1 MNRYLS
7 PHSTL
12 SLVLVC
18 GVLLL
23 PAAHS
28 ADAQSIEP
36 DSAPGG
42 APATAAVAR
51 QPHTVTV
58 LPFSNISGAAD
69 DEWIG
74 TGIAETV
81 TIGLEPFD
89 DLSVIDRAA
98 LLDVL
103 THSEVTPTSTD
114 NALAR
119 EVALDLGVGWLVTG
133 GFQRLGD
140 QMRVTARIV
149 NTETGAS
156 STAVKVDGRLD
167 QLFDLQDQVVD
178 ELSDGFARIAGTSPA
193 APVIAARDRN
203 MATDSTELAE
213 GAGVDGFS
221 QPTPPRGRGQSQ
233 ANRER
238 GRGAGRG
245 AGNGRAA
252 AAVSPSPTGGT
263 IAGDNADVAN
273 VVTGGLS
280 IDAGGETTSS
290 AAPMAGNAGALAGRV
305 TVRPVRTATPPNID
319 GRIDDAVWRD
329 AARITDFVQRQPTDG
344 APATEATDV
353 YIAYDSSTIYLAFHA
368 HYTDPSIMR
377 ANRTDRDRAGRGDD
391 LFTVYFDTFL
401 DQQRAYSFSVN
412 GYGVQGDSIVTGGR
426 GGGGFG
432 GGGPGG
438 RGPGGGI
445 PRGDSSWDALFSTG
459 GQIVEDGFTAEMAIP
474 LKSLRYPAKGGDL
487 PHTWGFQVARQIRGK
502 DETVV
507 WSPFSRDV
515 AGFLPQV
522 GVLDGMTGLSTSR
535 NLEMQPTFTAFRFGT
550 LDEEIGRVVDADP
563 RPEAGVNFK
572 YGVTSNLTADFT
584 LNPDFSQIESDRPQV
599 EVNQR
604 FALFFPEL
612 RPFFLEGSEIF
623 RIQAPLNVVHT
634 RTIVDPLY
642 GAKLTGKAGKTTIG
656 VLYTNDEAPGA
667 VDDPLDLAFE
677 KSAQT
682 FVGRVRYDLY
692 SESFVGAVFTDREFL
707 DGFSRLAGLDSNF
720 RLGNTSSVGF
730 RALRTDHRDQDGLE
744 TNGYLVDANF
754 RQRGRKLSYGASAF
768 ALSPDFKT
776 DVGFVRRTDQRRF
789 NGNIDYEWRPEHWI
803 ISWGPDARYARN
815 YDFAQVLQD
824 ENFSTGINVNFAKNI
839 RVNTNLN
846 RDMERYQGI
855 NFEKRRYGMFGGV
868 NTSRVLSF
876 GGGYNWGDEVF
887 FDRTNPFLGRE
898 SGLRLFINFRPL
910 ARFSSNINITTS
922 RFTDPNG
929 LFVPGLNDGV
939 VDENGT
945 VFNVNILR
953 ALSTYQFTDR
963 LLFRNITEF
972 DTFDETVGLN
982 FLLTYR
988 VNSGTAFYIGY
999 DDHYQQREQFDDQ
1012 VNVTGTGYQQTNRA
1026 IFTKF
1031 QYLFRY

>member
-1 MNRYLS
+1 
-7 PHSTL
+7 
-12 SLVLVC
+12 
-18 GVLLL
+18 
-23 PAAHS
+23 
-28 ADAQSIEP
+28 
-36 DSAPGG
+36 
-42 APATAAVAR
+42 
-51 QPHTVTV
+51 
-58 LPFSNISGAAD
+58 
-69 DEWIG
+69 
-74 TGIAETV
+74 
-81 TIGLEPFD
+81 
-89 DLSVIDRAA
+89 
-98 LLDVL
+98 
-103 THSEVTPTSTD
+103 
-114 NALAR
+114 
-119 EVALDLGVGWLVTG
+119 
-133 GFQRLGD
+133 
-140 QMRVTARIV
+140 
-149 NTETGAS
+149 
-156 STAVKVDGRLD
+156 
-167 QLFDLQDQVVD
+167 
-178 ELSDGFARIAGTSPA
+178 
-193 APVIAARDRN
+193 

-584 LNPDFSQIESDRPQV
+584 LNPDFSQIESDRP
-599 EVNQR
+599 
-604 FALFFPEL
+604 
-612 RPFFLEGSEIF
+612 
-623 RIQAPLNVVHT
+623 
-634 RTIVDPLY
+634 
-642 GAKLTGKAGKTTIG
+642 AGG
-656 VLYTNDEAPGA
+656 GQPAVCLVLPGA
-667 VDDPLDLAFE
+667 A
-677 KSAQT
+677 
-682 FVGRVRYDLY
+682 
-692 SESFVGAVFTDREFL
+692 AVL
-707 DGFSRLAGLDSNF
+707 PG
-720 RLGNTSSVGF
+720 GF
-730 RALRTDHRDQDGLE
+730 RNLPDSGA
-744 TNGYLVDANF
+744 A
-754 RQRGRKLSYGASAF
+754 QRG
-768 ALSPDFKT
+768 PHP
-776 DVGFVRRTDQRRF
+776 
-789 NGNIDYEWRPEHWI
+789 N
-803 ISWGPDARYARN
+803 
-815 YDFAQVLQD
+815 
-824 ENFSTGINVNFAKNI
+824 
-839 RVNTNLN
+839 
-846 RDMERYQGI
+846 
-855 NFEKRRYGMFGGV
+855 
-868 NTSRVLSF
+868 
-876 GGGYNWGDEVF
+876 
-887 FDRTNPFLGRE
+887 DR
-898 SGLRLFINFRPL
+898 
-910 ARFSSNINITTS
+910 
-922 RFTDPNG
+922 
-929 LFVPGLNDGV
+929 
-939 VDENGT
+939 
-945 VFNVNILR
+945 
-953 ALSTYQFTDR
+953 
-963 LLFRNITEF
+963 
-972 DTFDETVGLN
+972 
-982 FLLTYR
+982 
-988 VNSGTAFYIGY
+988 
-999 DDHYQQREQFDDQ
+999 
-1012 VNVTGTGYQQTNRA
+1012 
-1026 IFTKF
+1026 
-1031 QYLFRY
+1031 